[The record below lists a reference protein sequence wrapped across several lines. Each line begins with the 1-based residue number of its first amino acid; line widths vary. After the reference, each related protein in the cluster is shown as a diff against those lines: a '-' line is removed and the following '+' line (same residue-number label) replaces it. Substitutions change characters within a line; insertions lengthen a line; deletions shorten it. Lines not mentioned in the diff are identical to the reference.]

1 MLRRLLLALP
11 AAALFALLVAGVAAA
26 HDGHPHPTL
35 GTELQELRGHIIETH
50 GDVPNG
56 EPRGRTYYLETK
68 GGERIRLET
77 GTRRLTPGQQV
88 RVRGQ
93 RVGTTMVVAEG
104 QAGIV
109 AEGSVVQSIGAAT
122 TKKVAVIAFTFSDNT
137 TQPWPKDQI
146 AATFFGAANSV
157 KAYFADASYGQA
169 TVTGDVFG
177 WFSIAA
183 TDNTCA
189 ATSTWSTQAR
199 AAATNAG
206 VNLSNYQHIA
216 YVFPKSTACGW
227 AGLGH
232 MPGPESWNNGILSV
246 RIAGHELAHNFGVH
260 HAASLSCTSNGVRVT
275 LSGECTESEYGDPF
289 DIMGNSSR
297 LTNNWHRWRLGY
309 FTSDEVTTVT
319 TATAGRHTVGVVS
332 EAGSV
337 PKIVRVPRGDGT
349 TFYYLEF
356 RQPYGTFDNFAT
368 TNSAVNGI
376 LLRIAT
382 EKGTNTIG
390 KLLDATPATT
400 SFADAAFLPGTS
412 FTDATRGIT
421 ISVVSVSAAGAVVNV
436 SFGAD
441 VTAPTAPTGL
451 TATTTETSV
460 ALSWGAATDA
470 VGVAGYRISR
480 DGVPIANQT
489 ARTFTDTGR
498 APGTTHAYTVVAYD
512 AAGNVGPA
520 ASLTVTTRAGDTT
533 APSAPTALKAV
544 AKSQTSIALSWGA
557 ATDAV
562 GVTGYR
568 VTRDGALIATTASL
582 AFTDTGLLAGRT
594 YTYTVQARDA
604 AGNWGPTATVQ
615 GTTKGRKS
623 NLAGLVPSAS
633 AAPAEVIVTRPK

>member
-11 AAALFALLVAGVAAA
+11 TAFLFALLVAGVAAA
-26 HDGHPHPTL
+26 HDGHPHATL
-35 GTELQELRGHIIETH
+35 GTEPQELRGRIVETH
-50 GDVPNG
+50 GDVPG
-56 EPRGRTYYLETK
+56 REPRGRTYFLETST
-68 GGERIRLET
+68 GERIRLEA

-88 RVRGQ
+88 RVRGH
-93 RVGTTMVVAEG
+93 RAGTSLVVADGE
-104 QAGIV
+104 AGIV
-109 AEGSVVQSIGAAT
+109 AEGTVVQSIGPAA

-137 TQPWPKDQI
+137 TQPWTKDQI
-146 AATFFGAANSV
+146 AATFFGATNSV
-157 KAYFADASYGQA
+157 KAYFADASYGQV

-177 WFSIAA
+177 WYSIAA
-183 TDNTCA
+183 TDDSCA
-189 ATSTWSTQAR
+189 PTSTWSTQAR

-227 AGLGH
+227 AGLGY
-232 MPGPESWNNGILSV
+232 MPGPESWNNGTLSV
-246 RIAGHELAHNFGVH
+246 RVAGHELAHNFGVH

-275 LSGECTESEYGDPF
+275 LSSTCTESEYGDPF
-289 DIMGNSSR
+289 DIMGNAAR

-319 TATAGRHTVGVVS
+319 SATAGQYTVGVVS
-332 EAGSV
+332 QAASV
-337 PKIVRVPRGDGT
+337 PKIVRVARGDG

-356 RQPYGTFDNFAT
+356 RQPFGAFDNFAT
-368 TNSAVNGI
+368 TNSAVNGV

-382 EKGTNTIG
+382 DRTNTIG

-412 FTDATRGIT
+412 LVDATRGIT
-421 ISVVSVSAAGAVVNV
+421 ISVVSVSASGAQVSV

-441 VTAPTAPTGL
+441 VTAPSAPTGL
-451 TATTTETSV
+451 TAATTETSV

-470 VGVAGYRISR
+470 AGVIGYRISR
-480 DGVPIANQT
+480 DGVQLADQ
-489 ARTFTDTGR
+489 AGRTFTDTGR
-498 APGTTHAYTVVAYD
+498 MPGTAYAYTVVAYD

-520 ASLTVTTRAGDTT
+520 ASLTATTRAPDTT
-533 APSAPTALKAV
+533 APTAPTALKAV
-544 AKSQTSIALSWGA
+544 AKTQTSIVLSWGA
-557 ATDAV
+557 STDAV

-568 VTRDGALIATTASL
+568 VTRDGAVVASTTSL
-582 AFTDTGLLAGRT
+582 SFTDTGLLTGRT
-594 YTYTVQARDA
+594 YGYAVQARDA

-623 NLAGLVPSAS
+623 NLVGLVPTAS
-633 AAPAEVIVTRPK
+633 TAPAPTIVTRPK